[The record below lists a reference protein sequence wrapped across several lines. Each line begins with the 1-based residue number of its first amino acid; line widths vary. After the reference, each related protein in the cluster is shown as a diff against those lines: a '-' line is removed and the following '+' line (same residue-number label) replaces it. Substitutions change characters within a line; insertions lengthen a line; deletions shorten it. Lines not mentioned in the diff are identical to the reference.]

1 MDRVAAARDLSRL
14 RHNLQ
19 TKRSPLVKHARRA
32 SASGARASAPG
43 QPYTLAYR
51 LHAGGIGFIAL
62 CRKPGL
68 NGHPL
73 WQRCL
78 KLPQLI
84 GSLPKRGDE
93 GDWYIGVN
101 AFKRPSRKLDNLVSL
116 RANFLDL
123 DTYNL
128 PAWDGCRPKAIWAR
142 ILELLKAEGIPQPNV
157 AVFSGRGIQLYWVY
171 REGLPAAALPR
182 WRAVQE
188 HLAKKLSVFGPDM
201 GALDAARVL
210 RLPGTVNTKSGLRAY
225 LLHVD
230 LESAMDFDE
239 LAQCVLPLDRYALRA
254 KRENGRV
261 VVPRIGTSRRE
272 AAARHVETILADIR
286 RLIDRR
292 WSGWVPEGF
301 RNATLFVFGSYL
313 VRRVGIVALPAALAE
328 FGSAVCDL
336 DHEELEQIAA
346 SITRKIANDSVGYRF
361 GPAGAARWLDVT
373 VEEVRAF
380 GLVRLHPPDPVLT
393 EERRSAQRQRDL
405 ERKRQRRLAAG
416 ARPHQESAERT
427 KPWGKL
433 GLSRTKYYRLGH
445 KKNKVKNPGETILS
459 STTDGGTPRR
469 TVDSHLDAEE

>member
-1 MDRVAAARDLSRL
+1 L
-14 RHNLQ
+14 
-19 TKRSPLVKHARRA
+19 
-32 SASGARASAPG
+32 ASGAPASAPG

-68 NGHPL
+68 DGHPL

-84 GSLPKRGDE
+84 GSLPTRGDV

-101 AFKRPSRKLDNLVSL
+101 AFKRPSRKLDHLVSL

-128 PAWDGCRPKAIWAR
+128 PVWDGCQPKTIWNR
-142 ILELLKAEGIPQPNV
+142 VLEVLKAEGIPRPNI
-157 AVFSGRGIQLYWVY
+157 AVFSGRGIQLYWIY
-171 REGLPAAALPR
+171 LEGLPATALPR

-188 HLAKKLSVFGPDM
+188 HLAKKLSVFGPDL

-230 LESAMDFDE
+230 FDSATDFDA

-254 KRENGRV
+254 KREKGRV
-261 VVPRIGTSRRE
+261 VEPRIGTSRRE
-272 AAARHVETILADIR
+272 AAARHIETILTDIR

-292 WSGWVPEGF
+292 WGGRVPEGM
-301 RNATLFVFGSYL
+301 RNTTIFVYGCYL
-313 VRRVGIVALPAALAE
+313 VRRVGIVALPAALVE

-336 DHEELEQIAA
+336 DQEELEQIAA
-346 SITRKIANDSVGYRF
+346 SITRKIAKSSGGYRF
-361 GPAGAARWLDVT
+361 GPTGAAGSRSRFLEK
-373 VEEVRAF
+373 VEWSHTGSSMPSPTNQRNS
-380 GLVRLHPPDPVLT
+380 RL
-393 EERRSAQRQRDL
+393 
-405 ERKRQRRLAAG
+405 
-416 ARPHQESAERT
+416 
-427 KPWGKL
+427 
-433 GLSRTKYYRLGH
+433 
-445 KKNKVKNPGETILS
+445 
-459 STTDGGTPRR
+459 
-469 TVDSHLDAEE
+469 